1 MYFNYQLIIEDSLTS
16 LMLRSFVVKFHCA
29 ALHIIAA
36 LSVDSVGDGIYIFL
50 LSSSA
55 KVLNFSLNLLF
66 AITPPPPD
74 IVGTFVSL
82 TSFFKYSH

>member
-1 MYFNYQLIIEDSLTS
+1 M
-16 LMLRSFVVKFHCA
+16 
-29 ALHIIAA
+29 
-36 LSVDSVGDGIYIFL
+36 YIFL

-82 TSFFKYSH
+82 TAFLNTPIKESTIAS

>member
-1 MYFNYQLIIEDSLTS
+1 MYFNYQLIIEESLTS
-16 LMLRSFVVKFHCA
+16 LMLRSFVVKFICA

-36 LSVDSVGDGIYIFL
+36 LSVDSTGDGMYKFL
-50 LSSSA
+50 LSSSE

-74 IVGTFVSL
+74 IVGTFVSF
-82 TSFFKYSH
+82 TASFKYSH